1 MDRAKIEGIIMRTPE
16 QMHETYTK
24 SHDVQPNPESHTV
37 IYRPEIDLGSVALIT
52 VKTRLDVL
60 ADEREKIIDSRP
72 ETD

>member
-1 MDRAKIEGIIMRTPE
+1 MHTSE
-16 QMHETYTK
+16 QIHEIYTK
-24 SHDVQPNPESHTV
+24 PENVQQNPESHIVT
-37 IYRPEIDLGSVALIT
+37 YRPEIDLGSVALIT